1 MRKLLIIILTLTY
14 SIANAQNN
22 NDSYLKTFD
31 DLKSKSKID
40 KSDTTSLEIIN
51 NFYHDVFNLIKE
63 N

>member
-31 DLKSKSKID
+31 VLKSKSKID
-40 KSDTTSLEIIN
+40 KSDTKSL
-51 NFYHDVFNLIKE
+51 
-63 N
+63 